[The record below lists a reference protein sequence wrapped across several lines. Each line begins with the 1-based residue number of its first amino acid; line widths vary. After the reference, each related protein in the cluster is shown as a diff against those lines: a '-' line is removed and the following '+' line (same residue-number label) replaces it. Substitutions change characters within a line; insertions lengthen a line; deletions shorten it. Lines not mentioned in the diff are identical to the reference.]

1 LVLRDPGDLVLL
13 PDARRARGAVIAV
26 TLNFYYLLFF
36 AMLSLYIS
44 ASVRVSNCL
53 SAGDA
58 SAARRAAAGL
68 HSWEPSEVR

>member
-1 LVLRDPGDLVLL
+1 
-13 PDARRARGAVIAV
+13 VIAV
-26 TLNFYYLLFF
+26 TLNFDYLLFT

-68 HSWEPSEVR
+68 HSRAPSEAR

>member
-1 LVLRDPGDLVLL
+1 
-13 PDARRARGAVIAV
+13 VIAV
-26 TLNFYYLLFF
+26 TLNFDSLLFT
-36 AMLSLYIS
+36 AMLYLYISGS

-68 HSWEPSEVR
+68 HSRAPSEAR